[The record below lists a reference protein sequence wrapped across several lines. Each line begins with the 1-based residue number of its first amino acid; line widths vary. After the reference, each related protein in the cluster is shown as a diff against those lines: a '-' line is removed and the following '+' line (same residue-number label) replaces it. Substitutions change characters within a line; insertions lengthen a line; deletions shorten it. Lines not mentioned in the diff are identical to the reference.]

1 MKTKTILL
9 VLLYFVFLFS
19 FIIYLRYDSKI
30 MQGEWNERSFE
41 EIYVIKFNEVGFTLM
56 DIKEEDFNL
65 DFNITLF
72 EDGRN

>member
-1 MKTKTILL
+1 
-9 VLLYFVFLFS
+9 
-19 FIIYLRYDSKI
+19 